1 MEIEEIASSEEENNF
16 TDDEMR
22 HQQKGK
28 EVAMNKEN
36 EPVIP
41 ETPDSLSNQDWKE
54 FNLIDEQYG
63 TQWEGHDPN
72 MEEPHE
78 MTMIPQSKS
87 PTENDENNAEQAT
100 QILANV
106 KTCTESSGHGQI
118 SNEMLWS
125 KQYLKQQQHDNLF
138 GTDIAAYFI
147 DDIHLAIQ
155 DDPKRF
161 STGLRRMFKE
171 LMNYCPHWNL
181 RCWEDE
187 DETWEDHIQLC
198 EHDKICQICG

>member
-28 EVAMNKEN
+28 EVAMNKGN
-36 EPVIP
+36 EPVIL

-54 FNLIDEQYG
+54 FNPIDKQYG

-87 PTENDENNAEQAT
+87 PTENDENDAKQAA

-106 KTCTESSGHGQI
+106 KTCTESSRHGQI
-118 SNEMLWS
+118 LNEMLWS
-125 KQYLKQQQHDNLF
+125 KRYLKQ
-138 GTDIAAYFI
+138 
-147 DDIHLAIQ
+147 
-155 DDPKRF
+155 
-161 STGLRRMFKE
+161 
-171 LMNYCPHWNL
+171 
-181 RCWEDE
+181 
-187 DETWEDHIQLC
+187 
-198 EHDKICQICG
+198 